1 MAIIIC
7 LLFGGFEPRPDCQT
21 IVDLNFIS
29 KYISIGP
36 SIKKCL
42 FNTFVWFFF
51 LHGNSLTEKEF
62 VKTHRNGERVSANTH
77 THKSA
82 DTHTHKRILY
92 LFVTRNF
99 SRSLSKSL
107 TAGAHPAA

>member
-7 LLFGGFEPRPDCQT
+7 LLFGGFEQRPDCQT

-36 SIKKCL
+36 SIKKSL

-77 THKSA
+77 THKST
-82 DTHTHKRILY
+82 DTHTH
-92 LFVTRNF
+92 TNAF
-99 SRSLSKSL
+99 SIYSSRVIS
-107 TAGAHPAA
+107 PVP